1 MKQSF
6 YGGVHP
12 NDRKE
17 ATNRLAVVPLST
29 QPKQVVIAMS
39 MHIGAPCK
47 PVVAVGDQVAVGQKI
62 GEIAGL
68 GAPVHASVS
77 GQGCGGGAAALS
89 RRKQGYVR
97 CD

>member
-12 NDRKE
+12 HDRKE
-17 ATNRLAVVPLST
+17 LARHKEIAPLSAA
-29 QPKQVVIAMS
+29 PEQVVIAMS

-47 PVVAVGDQVAVGQKI
+47 PIVAVGDHVKVGQKI

-68 GAPVHASVS
+68 GACPVRSRLWSPVPTW
-77 GQGCGGGAAALS
+77 AAA
-89 RRKQGYVR
+89 RP
-97 CD
+97 CPW